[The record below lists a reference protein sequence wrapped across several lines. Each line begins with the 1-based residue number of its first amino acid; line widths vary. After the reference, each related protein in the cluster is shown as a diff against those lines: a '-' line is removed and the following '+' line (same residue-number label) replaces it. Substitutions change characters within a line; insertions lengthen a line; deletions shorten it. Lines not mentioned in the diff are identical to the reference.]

1 MLTTS
6 KSLSWTGQ
14 ITQKKDSVPC
24 LHLIDLA
31 ACFLR
36 GKAVSWM
43 RLLPFSMQTF
53 SARDTV
59 RVSAHSST
67 VHGVAEPWVPLTQ
80 TLQRAN
86 TQSSARV
93 KGEAVSPTLQSRI
106 GLLGLELDAQACNQ
120 SSYTQPL
127 PLHGRHDSGFQWRPI
142 HQLQGLPRLLL
153 H

>member
-6 KSLSWTGQ
+6 KSLFLGWSDYPE
-14 ITQKKDSVPC
+14 DSVPC
-24 LHLIDLA
+24 LHLVDLA

-36 GKAVSWM
+36 GKGVSWM
-43 RLLPFSMQTF
+43 RSLPFSMQTF
-53 SARDTV
+53 SACITV
-59 RVSAHSST
+59 CVSTHSST
-67 VHGVAEPWVPLTQ
+67 VHVVAEPWVPLTQ

-86 TQSSARV
+86 TQSSAQV

-106 GLLGLELDAQACNQ
+106 GLLGLELYAQACNQ

-127 PLHGRHDSGFQWRPI
+127 PTHGRHDSRFQWHPI
-142 HQLQGLPRLLL
+142 HQLQGLSRLLL